1 LAELYLNQED
11 FTQVP
16 ALRLAIASDYEAIG
30 QLEEAFRNYQEAYA
44 LAWSLEQ
51 YYRASDALRKL
62 VTLYRSQ
69 GQIKEALQTSE
80 ILLEADNRSS
90 NFYGMMST
98 YNQIGQIYL
107 KIGDYGEAAAAF
119 QNGLQLA
126 QQLKYQETYF
136 AQQIKHVNRLIS
148 K

>member
-1 LAELYLNQED
+1 
-11 FTQVP
+11 
-16 ALRLAIASDYEAIG
+16 
-30 QLEEAFRNYQEAYA
+30 
-44 LAWSLEQ
+44 
-51 YYRASDALRKL
+51 LRKL